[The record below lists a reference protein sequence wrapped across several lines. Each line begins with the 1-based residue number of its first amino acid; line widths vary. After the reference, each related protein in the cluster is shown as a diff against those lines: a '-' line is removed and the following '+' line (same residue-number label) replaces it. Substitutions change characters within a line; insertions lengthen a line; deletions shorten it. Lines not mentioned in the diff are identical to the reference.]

1 MTELHDL
8 YEQHDKLSAELLAL
22 PAEERRAMFTQN
34 ETTKAK
40 NLRRGLTNLASR
52 ITDMERNFADDL
64 YVVFGRSISR
74 DLATEIYRA
83 MCNVDWFHEDGSR
96 FGCTW
101 RSAGATVAEL
111 RGEGEDY
118 LDYYCSGNEGYV
130 ADSVSG
136 PLAERGWTWRQMD

>member
-1 MTELHDL
+1 MEGEQAPVTELHDL

-64 YVVFGRSISR
+64 
-74 DLATEIYRA
+74 
-83 MCNVDWFHEDGSR
+83 
-96 FGCTW
+96 
-101 RSAGATVAEL
+101 
-111 RGEGEDY
+111 
-118 LDYYCSGNEGYV
+118 
-130 ADSVSG
+130 
-136 PLAERGWTWRQMD
+136 